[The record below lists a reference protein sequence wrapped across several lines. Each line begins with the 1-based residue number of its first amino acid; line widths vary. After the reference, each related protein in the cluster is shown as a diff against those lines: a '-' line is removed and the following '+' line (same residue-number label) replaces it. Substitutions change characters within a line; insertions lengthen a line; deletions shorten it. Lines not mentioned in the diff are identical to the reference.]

1 MVIVF
6 DAKVQREQR
15 SQRAA
20 TAKPGG
26 GGQWRRVFV
35 GILSDSQALN
45 IAQNARRP
53 KGIMKRRRAKASFCV
68 TECNERSSHRGVEGP
83 DQAAGEE
90 ECKGEEKFLA
100 NYPVERIQQFLRWM
114 IEEHKCVKGNC
125 RDWPEEK

>member
-68 TECNERSSHRGVEGP
+68 TACNERSSHRGVAKAQIRP
-83 DQAAGEE
+83 QAKKSVRAR
-90 ECKGEEKFLA
+90 KSSWQI
-100 NYPVERIQQFLRWM
+100 IQKSESSNF
-114 IEEHKCVKGNC
+114 
-125 RDWPEEK
+125 